1 MTDETRLSDDA
12 TRLVTSGSGWLT
24 SSGSIDH
31 GRFQPGEIL
40 EGRYRVLGL
49 LGRGG
54 MGEVYRADD
63 LRLGQPVALK
73 FLPPALAQDPVRLAQ
88 FHNEVRTARQV
99 SHPNVCRVYDIG
111 EIQAGDGPPQLF
123 ITMEYVDGEDLAAL
137 LRRIGRFPEDKA
149 VEIARQICA
158 GLAAA
163 HDKGILHRDL
173 KPANIM
179 LDSAGRVRLM
189 DFSLASIGAVTDI
202 RVGTPAYMAPEQL
215 QGREVTARSDIFAL
229 GLVLYELFTGRRVFS
244 AKTVAELVSQHE
256 SGVTTTMSDIV
267 KSIDPAVERVVARC
281 LDPDPARRPATAL
294 AVAAQ
299 LSADPLAAALAA
311 GETPS
316 PEMIAAA
323 GGASASLGVRAA
335 LMSAGAAVVLLLA
348 AAALTDRA
356 SVPAQVP
363 LNRPVDVL
371 IDRAQQVRA
380 AFGYDEPFADE
391 AHNFRYD
398 NDYVAWAAANGD
410 RNPWASLPTGRPAAV
425 RFWYRTSPQLLI
437 PLDDNTRA
445 GIGDP
450 PAVISGMVTMEVDTE
465 GRVLSF
471 LGVPRQIDAPDAG
484 SANPVNWPRVFEL
497 AGLDLSAFRET
508 TPQWTPRFHSDE
520 RRAWTGEWPE
530 LPGQPIRIEAAAYRG
545 RVTMFEQVAPWTRAS
560 REVPFNP
567 GVVPWIAW
575 VGGLIIFSLP
585 LGAAWM
591 AWRNWKAG
599 RGDARGALKTAVFV
613 TFLTLSTWV
622 ISPFHVPQL
631 EVELNRFFLAIGF
644 SMFNGGLLFAV
655 YLAVEPSVR
664 RLWPTA
670 LITWSRLT
678 TGAWW
683 RDPLVG
689 RDLLVGVAIGAGL
702 TVVTRVY
709 GLTPAWLGWPPA
721 QPIGLDLAPLNGVRD
736 WYVAV
741 ANRALWALQNALIG
755 AMIVALLRRV
765 VANQWA
771 VAVFATLIFTIV
783 SNRTGT
789 VSAYFWLDLT
799 IGMLLSLLLVLT
811 LVRWGLFASCVT
823 FFVYLAT
830 NGLLLTVDGSKL
842 YFPASAWLLTLLA
855 GLAVVGYWWSRA
867 DEPLLGHPRG

>member
-1 MTDETRLSDDA
+1 VNDETRLSDDA

-73 FLPPALAQDPVRLAQ
+73 FLPPTLAQDPVRLAQ

-111 EIQAGDGPPQLF
+111 EIQNGDGPAQLF

-215 QGREVTARSDIFAL
+215 QGREVTTRSDIFAL

-267 KSIDPAVERVVARC
+267 RSIDPTVERVIQRC
-281 LDPDPARRPATAL
+281 LDPEPLRRPATAL

-323 GGASASLGVRAA
+323 GSASASLSVRAA
-335 LMSAGAAVVLLLA
+335 LAWAGAAVIMLLA
-348 AAALTDRA
+348 AAALSDRA
-356 SVPAQVP
+356 TMAARVP
-363 LNRPVDVL
+363 LNRSVDVL
-371 IDRAQQVRA
+371 VDRAQQVRA
-380 AFGYDEPFADE
+380 AFGYAEPFADH
-391 AHNFRYD
+391 AFNFRYD
-398 NDYVAWAAANGD
+398 GDYVAWAAAHAD
-410 RNPWASLPTGRPAAV
+410 RDPWASLPTGRPAAV

-437 PLDDNTRA
+437 PFDDNGRA
-445 GIGDP
+445 GISDP

-471 LGVPRQIDAPDAG
+471 LGVPRQVDSVIEG
-484 SANPVNWPRVFEL
+484 PVPVVDWSRVFEL
-497 AGLDLSAFRET
+497 AGLRLSDFQEIGSE
-508 TPQWTPRFHSDE
+508 WTPRFHSDE
-520 RRAWTGEWPE
+520 RRAWMGEWPE
-530 LPGQPIRIEAAAYRG
+530 LPGQRIRIEAAAYRG
-545 RVTMFEQVAPWTRAS
+545 KVTSFEQVAPWSRAT

-575 VGGLIIFSLP
+575 VGGLIVFTLP
-585 LGAAWM
+585 IGAAWM

-622 ISPFHVPQL
+622 VSPFHVPQL

-664 RLWPTA
+664 RMWPTA
-670 LITWSRLT
+670 LITWSRVT
-678 TGAWW
+678 TGGWR

-689 RDLLVGVAIGAGL
+689 RDLLIGVAIGAAL
-702 TVVTRVY
+702 TVFTRVY
-709 GLTPAWLGWPPA
+709 SLTPGWLGWPPA
-721 QPIGLDLAPLNGVRD
+721 QPNGGDLAALLGVRD
-736 WYVAV
+736 WYVTV
-741 ANRALWALQNALIG
+741 ANRVLWALQNALIG
-755 AMIVALLRRV
+755 AMVVALLRRV
-765 VANQWA
+765 VANQW
-771 VAVFATLIFTIV
+771 VVVVLATLVFTVV
-783 SNRTGT
+783 SNRTGS
-789 VSAYFWLDLT
+789 VSAYFWLDLA
-799 IGMLLSLLLVLT
+799 IGMFLSLVLVAT
-811 LVRWGLFASCVT
+811 LVRWGLFASWVT

-830 NGLLLTVDGSKL
+830 NGLLLTIDGNKL
-842 YFPASAWLLTLLA
+842 YFAASAWLLTLLA
-855 GLAVVGYWWSRA
+855 GLAVVGYSWSRA
-867 DEPLLGHPRG
+867 DEPLFGHTRA